1 MKTNHWRRISLVIV
15 FVTVFFNVWVGVCS
29 LNVVFCECQCVES
42 AAALVSVYVMWGNCL
57 KCYSEIIKISAI
69 SIDTR
74 YKPWNYG
81 FAFRGVQ
88 GGGRDGAAPAE
99 GGDDWVPVRLC
110 HFSGFLPIN
119 DAQS

>member
-1 MKTNHWRRISLVIV
+1 
-15 FVTVFFNVWVGVCS
+15 
-29 LNVVFCECQCVES
+29 
-42 AAALVSVYVMWGNCL
+42 MWGNCL

-74 YKPWNYG
+74 YKLDTWNYG

-88 GGGRDGAAPAE
+88 GGGDGAALIE
-99 GGDDWVPVRLC
+99 GGDDWVPVRLY

-119 DAQS
+119 DALS

>member
-1 MKTNHWRRISLVIV
+1 
-15 FVTVFFNVWVGVCS
+15 
-29 LNVVFCECQCVES
+29 
-42 AAALVSVYVMWGNCL
+42 MWGNCL

-88 GGGRDGAAPAE
+88 GGG
-99 GGDDWVPVRLC
+99 GG
-110 HFSGFLPIN
+110 GGGMGLPWWRVQMIGYQLSY
-119 DAQS
+119 AIFQVSFQLMMH

>member
-1 MKTNHWRRISLVIV
+1 MIV
-15 FVTVFFNVWVGVCS
+15 FVTVFFNVWMGVCS

-42 AAALVSVYVMWGNCL
+42 DAARVSVYVMWSNCL

-81 FAFRGVQ
+81 FVFRGVQ
-88 GGGRDGAAPAE
+88 GGGGM
-99 GGDDWVPVRLC
+99 G
-110 HFSGFLPIN
+110 LPRRRVEMIGYQLGYAIFQVSFQLMMHRVN
-119 DAQS
+119 HA